1 MSQANKPGFGK
12 GCFGSPTRKTRRN
25 AKHRLMNMRQSAY
38 RYARSYVKRRIKQSP
53 IMAQSMKDE
62 RRRNAEIERV
72 ASRRIRVLRAK
83 ESGKRTSGA
92 QKV

>member
-1 MSQANKPGFGK
+1 MSRANKPGFGK

-25 AKHRLMNMRQSAY
+25 AKHRLMSMRQSAY

-53 IMAQSMKDE
+53 VMAQSMKDE
-62 RRRNAEIERV
+62 HRRNAKIERI
-72 ASRRIRVLRAK
+72 AFRRMKTLRAK